1 MSSDR
6 VLIQPSS
13 AYNPAHERQRNQRIE
28 EVIRNQAVNFSDYM
42 RSLFV
47 PACLVSELP
56 AGTAGVR
63 GFVTDAN
70 STTFAAS
77 VAGGGSNG
85 VPVYF
90 DGTAWRIG

>member
-1 MSSDR
+1 MSDR

-13 AYNPAHERQRNQRIE
+13 SYNPAHERQRNLRIE
-28 EVIRNQAVNFSDYM
+28 EVIRRQAVNISDQL
-42 RSLFV
+42 RASFI

-56 AGTAGVR
+56 AATAGVR
-63 GFVTDAN
+63 GFATDAT
-70 STTFAAS
+70 STTFASA

-90 DGTAWRIG
+90 DGAAWRIG